1 MNMYIIVAGAGNLG
15 KYIIDI
21 LFKENHDVVVKEKD
35 EKVSQK
41 IANELDVVT
50 ITGDATEPTV
60 LKEAGIDQADI
71 IVCVTSLDEI
81 NIVVGILAKQIGVK
95 TVALTLSKIHYEKEI
110 LDRLGID
117 IVIHPEAA
125 AAGYISQLITEPS
138 VLDLSFFSRGDAE
151 IIELLIN
158 NKSKFFKKDLDFLRK
173 KLPSDTNIVG
183 IFTNDKFFVPSKNI
197 ALKENDKVLIVSK
210 KDKIKLVRKLK

>member
-1 MNMYIIVAGAGNLG
+1 MYIIVAGAGNLG
-15 KYIIDI
+15 GYIIDI
-21 LFKENHDVVVKEKD
+21 LAKENHDVVVIEKD
-35 EKVSQK
+35 EKVAQK

-50 ITGDATEPTV
+50 ITGDATEPSV

-151 IIELLIN
+151 IIELLIHK
-158 NKSKFFKKDLDFLRK
+158 KSKFLNKDLSFLKK
-173 KLPSDTNIVG
+173 KLPKDTNIVG
-183 IFTNDKFFVPSKNI
+183 LFSEDQFFVPSKDLK
-197 ALKENDKVLIVSK
+197 LKENDKVLIVSK

>member
-1 MNMYIIVAGAGNLG
+1 MYIIVAGAGNLG
-15 KYIIDI
+15 RYIIDI
-21 LFKENHDVVVKEKD
+21 LAKENHDVVVIEKD
-35 EKVSQK
+35 EKVAKK

-50 ITGDATEPTV
+50 ITGDATEPSV
-60 LKEAGIDQADI
+60 LKEAGIDNADI

-95 TVALTLSKIHYEKEI
+95 TVALTLSKIHYEKEV

-151 IIELLIN
+151 IVELVIHS
-158 NKSKFFKKDLDFLRK
+158 KSKFLNKELSYLKK
-173 KLPSDTNIVG
+173 KLPKETNIVG
-183 IFTNDKFFVPSKNI
+183 YFVNNKFYVPSKNI
-197 ALKENDKVLIVSK
+197 TLKENNKVLIVSK
-210 KDKIKLVRKLK
+210 KEKIKLVRSLK

>member
-1 MNMYIIVAGAGNLG
+1 MYIIVAGAGNLG

-21 LFKENHDVVVKEKD
+21 LAKENHDVVVIEKN
-35 EKVSQK
+35 EKVAQK

-125 AAGYISQLITEPS
+125 AAGYISQLITEPT

-158 NKSKFFKKDLDFLRK
+158 NKSKFNKKDLNFLKK

-183 IFTNDKFFVPSKNI
+183 LFSNDEFFVPSKNI
-197 ALKENDKVLIVSK
+197 TLKENDKVLIVSK
-210 KDKIKLVRKLK
+210 KEKIKLVRKLK

>member
-1 MNMYIIVAGAGNLG
+1 MYIIVAGAGNLG

-21 LFKENHDVVVKEKD
+21 LAKENHDVVVVEKD
-35 EKVSQK
+35 EKVAQK

-50 ITGDATEPTV
+50 ITGDAADPNV

-81 NIVVGILAKQIGVK
+81 NIVVGILAKQTGVK
-95 TVALTLSKIHYEKEI
+95 TVALTLSKINYEKEI

-151 IIELLIN
+151 IIELVIN
-158 NKSKFFKKDLDFLRK
+158 EKSKFLNKDLDFLKK
-173 KLPSDTNIVG
+173 KLPADTNIVG
-183 IFTNDKFFVPSKNI
+183 IFSNDKFFVPSKNI
-197 ALKENDKVLIVSK
+197 TLKKTDKILIVSK
-210 KDKIKLVRKLK
+210 KEKIKLVRKLK